1 MPLEMSLIFLAP
13 NKGKE
18 RRERKRISHRYYTI
32 LNSLRGKKIERKR
45 MSKEKEKEMRKKNKE
60 QK

>member
-1 MPLEMSLIFLAP
+1 MSLIFLAP

-18 RRERKRISHRYYTI
+18 RREGKRISHRYYTI